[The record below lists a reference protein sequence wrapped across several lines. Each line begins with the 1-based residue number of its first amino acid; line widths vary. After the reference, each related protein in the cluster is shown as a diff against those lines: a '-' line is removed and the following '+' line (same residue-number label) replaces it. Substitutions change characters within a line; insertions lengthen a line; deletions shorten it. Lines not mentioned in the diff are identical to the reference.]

1 MCKWEQMGRWR
12 SAHAC
17 TRRQATSTLRSTMHV
32 QTVQSRYPCA
42 QKIYIAKHE
51 MNSPCRVTQSLV
63 VPAKDNSNEDLTFRY
78 NVTSTLIGS
87 LGLGTQRFRIVNNF
101 VRPHLWST
109 TRTYRIDLRYA
120 QNYATPL
127 I

>member
-1 MCKWEQMGRWR
+1 MRSDRLLAGANGSKWDAGALLM
-12 SAHAC
+12 HAPGVK
-17 TRRQATSTLRSTMHV
+17 RRQHYAPTMHV

-63 VPAKDNSNEDLTFRY
+63 VPAKDNSNEDLAFRY

-87 LGLGTQRFRIVNNF
+87 LGGGDTAF
-101 VRPHLWST
+101 
-109 TRTYRIDLRYA
+109 
-120 QNYATPL
+120 
-127 I
+127 